1 VRACYAFGQ
10 IGTAVVWLRRT
21 GRSIKGE
28 NMTMPVNALSSA
40 LQQMQSMAAQAAGSN
55 SPVADQSGAATAGGF
70 ASALKASLDKI
81 SGDQTKAAGEAQAFE
96 IGASNVSL
104 NDVMVDMQKANVGF
118 QFGLQVRNK
127 LVSAYND
134 IMQMSV

>member
-1 VRACYAFGQ
+1 
-10 IGTAVVWLRRT
+10 
-21 GRSIKGE
+21 
-28 NMTMPVNALSSA
+28 MTLPVNALSSA

-81 SGDQTKAAGEAQAFE
+81 SGDQTKAIGESQAFE
-96 IGASNVSL
+96 VGASNVSL

>member
-1 VRACYAFGQ
+1 MLSVRSVGSGCAARTFLWREHDNARERALVGAAANA
-10 IGTAVVWLRRT
+10 GDGGAGGRRHRT
-21 GRSIKGE
+21 GGGPGRRGK
-28 NMTMPVNALSSA
+28 L
-40 LQQMQSMAAQAAGSN
+40 
-55 SPVADQSGAATAGGF
+55 GGF

-81 SGDQTKAAGEAQAFE
+81 SDDQKKAVGESQAFE
-96 IGASNVSL
+96 VGASNVSL
-104 NDVMVDMQKANVGF
+104 NDVMVDMQKANIGF